1 MAMNQVVDAYKQNE
15 INYVE
20 GINSAHGRVGILFDT
35 ATSAMEK
42 LIKKHPKT
50 DFISF
55 GKAVNSINIL
65 MDSLDME
72 AGGELAENLLGL
84 YDYCKREL
92 RDYLEQKNVEKL
104 REIHE
109 ILSSIA
115 ESWKSIEPKT

>member
-1 MAMNQVVDAYKQNE
+1 M
-15 INYVE
+15 
-20 GINSAHGRVGILFDT
+20 FDT
-35 ATSAMEK
+35 ATDAIEK

-65 MDSLDME
+65 MDSLNME

-92 RDYLEQKNVEKL
+92 RNYLEQKNVEKL

-109 ILSSIA
+109 ILSSLA